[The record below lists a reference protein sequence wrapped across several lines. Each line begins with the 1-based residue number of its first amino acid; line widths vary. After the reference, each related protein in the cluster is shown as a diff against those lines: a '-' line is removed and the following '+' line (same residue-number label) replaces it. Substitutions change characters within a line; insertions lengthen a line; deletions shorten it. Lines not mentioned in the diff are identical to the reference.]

1 MKFFQRLTLIAL
13 VVLTAAVG
21 SGTVRAQSV
30 LVANEAVQQ
39 AAQTPQEI
47 CASADKSEP
56 ETREFGQ
63 AEDVL
68 QDGVD
73 YWAVLCTEAGPIY
86 VDLYEAESPITVN
99 SFVFLA
105 QNRFFNNITFHRVLP
120 GFMAQGGD
128 PTGTGSGGPGYEFV
142 NESAESLLFDRAGRL
157 AMANSGP
164 DTNGSQ
170 FFITYG
176 STPHLDGGYTIFGQ
190 VFSGQ
195 DTAELLTPR
204 DPDQAPQFEG
214 AKLDT
219 VVIVE
224 DPATVNATP
233 DAAPTIEHLQALLDL
248 VLVDNL
254 TQDTYSLV
262 EDFSHPYDLEQEATS
277 WADNSEDLVTFM
289 RDYLT
294 QKGFVG
300 TAAVLMKVDECPAT
314 AEENPIWAI
323 GFQVSDYGA
332 ADAGQAVVF
341 DNARSDALVN
351 AGAFEKYEDDAEV
364 GGRLYSLP
372 VAADEWCGEGG
383 VYYRY
388 ELPVGRYILTFDAV
402 INSPVLETQY
412 TPMQFMGGILN
423 QLLYQQIVGTL
434 ERGNAALSESE

>member
-21 SGTVRAQSV
+21 SGTVRAQSIPF
-30 LVANEAVQQ
+30 AGEAVQQ

-47 CASADKSEP
+47 CESADKSEP
-56 ETREFGQ
+56 ASREFGK
-63 AEDVL
+63 AEEVL

-73 YWAVLCTEAGPIY
+73 YWAVLSTAAGAIY
-86 VDLYEAESPITVN
+86 VDLYQDESPITVN
-99 SFVFLA
+99 SFVFLS
-105 QNRFFNNITFHRVLP
+105 QQGYFNNLTFHRVLP

-128 PTGTGSGGPGYEFV
+128 PTGTGGGGPGYEFV
-142 NESAESLLFDRAGRL
+142 NETSDDLLFDRAGRL
-157 AMANSGP
+157 AMANAGA

-190 VFSGQ
+190 VYAGQ
-195 DTAELLTPR
+195 DAAELLMPR
-204 DPDQAPQFEG
+204 DPEQSPQYEG
-214 AKLDT
+214 ASLDT

-233 DAAPTIEHLQALLDL
+233 DAAPTVEHFQALLDV
-248 VLVDNL
+248 VLVDTL

-262 EDFSHPYDLEQEATS
+262 EDFSHVYDLEQEATS
-277 WADNSEDLVTFM
+277 WADNSEELVTFM

-294 QKGFVG
+294 EKGFSG
-300 TAAVLMKVDECPAT
+300 TAAVLMKAECPAT
-314 AEENPIWAI
+314 PEENPIWAV

-351 AGAFEKYEDDAEV
+351 AGAFEKYEDDETM
-364 GGRLYSLP
+364 GGRMYSLP

-388 ELPVGRYILTFDAV
+388 ELPAGRYVLTFDAV
-402 INSPVLETQY
+402 VNNSVLEASY
-412 TPMQFMGGILN
+412 PAIEFMGGILN
-423 QLLYQQIVGTL
+423 QLLYQQIAGTL
-434 ERGNAALSESE
+434 ERGNAALGE